1 MDDSWKEKWEC
12 YLITK
17 FEGKEPPTSFILDLA
32 DITYPIPPLLGIN
45 RESFHAIQKHNAKK
59 GIF

>member
-12 YLITK
+12 YLITR
-17 FEGKEPPTSFILDLA
+17 FEGKEPPTSFIINLGDLNF
-32 DITYPIPPLLGIN
+32 PIPPLLGID
-45 RESFHAIQKHNAKK
+45 RDSFNAIKKHNLKK